1 MYFII
6 PKKILFVGV
15 AEFADD
21 NQVRVIGLQGNQML
35 QVNGLDDYSP
45 RANTCNTE
53 TISR

>member
-35 QVNGLDDYSP
+35 QVNGFDDYSP